1 MKRTSRNGIFSLRE
15 ERKQYCFTLIE
26 LLVVIAII
34 AILAAILMPALSS
47 ARARAKTSTC
57 QNNLKQIGLAMT
69 QYAID
74 AKDVAWLWYPG
85 GDPFATEG
93 LSLFQLV
100 SYNYLHNTLS
110 GYRTPGQ
117 KVCRNYI
124 TEWKKSF
131 FCPSSSAPDWDSIKN
146 KNRSYSTFNSPKY
159 HWLTPG
165 DTDYK
170 KIVTTDNWN
179 DCMGTGLPL
188 ASFKNASNTICVTET
203 ALSGIN
209 NGKPYAPSWK
219 CYPST
224 SPALYPNHNGR
235 FAALWLDGHAD
246 LNQIGDFIQKT
257 NIKTMGSYYVYLTAD
272 YAAPVRIK
280 NI

>member
-1 MKRTSRNGIFSLRE
+1 MKRRS
-15 ERKQYCFTLIE
+15 FTLIE

-34 AILAAILMPALSS
+34 AILAGILMPALSQ
-47 ARARAKTSTC
+47 ARERAKTSSC
-57 QNNLKQIGLAMT
+57 NNNMKQIGLGMT

-85 GDPFATEG
+85 KGPFANEG
-93 LSLFQLV
+93 LSLLQLI
-100 SYNYLHNTLS
+100 SYNYLHNTLA
-110 GYRTPGQ
+110 GYRVPGRA
-117 KVCRNYI
+117 VCRNYVM
-124 TEWKKSF
+124 EYKKTF
-131 FCPSSSAPDWDSIKN
+131 FCPSSSAPDFDATKN
-146 KNRSYSTFNSPKY
+146 KNRSYASFNSPAQ

-170 KIVTTDNWN
+170 KIITNEKYG
-179 DCMGTGLPL
+179 DCTGTGLPL
-188 ASFKNASNTICVTET
+188 ARFKKASTTICLVET

-219 CYPST
+219 CYASK

-257 NIKTMGSYYVYLTAD
+257 NIKGIGVTF
-272 YAAPVRIK
+272 YAYISAGDPTPISVK
-280 NI
+280 EL